1 MTVNVIR
8 GIYYDVSKYR
18 GMERMDATKCHYG
31 TSQKG
36 SNPCYR
42 MKITCKVIDFQGSK
56 DLL

>member
-18 GMERMDATKCHYG
+18 GMERIDATKYHNG
-31 TSQKG
+31 ITQKG
-36 SNPCYR
+36 AKTCYR
-42 MKITCKVIDFQGSK
+42 MKITCKVIDFQDSK